1 MCKSTFRVWFFAAA
15 LVLPWAAPG
24 DAQAAGLG
32 KLTVNSALGQ
42 PFKAEIDLVAV
53 KKEEMSSLTA
63 RLASRDTFRQANVD
77 YASFLSSF
85 KISVETRS
93 NGQAYVK
100 VTSSQPVT
108 EPFLNMLVE
117 LSWSSGRLL
126 REYTVLLDPPEIE
139 APRPIAP
146 VASAPARSQP
156 VAAEKPVSPIKD
168 SVKDTV
174 IGQKTAAPRAIATSA
189 DKSGA
194 TYGLVNRGDTLVRI
208 AREVVPQGVNLDQML
223 VALHRANRDAF
234 SGNNMNRL
242 KTGTILRV
250 PDSSEIATI
259 SPAEASKEVKVQA
272 ADWNAYRQKLAGA
285 AGAVPATDT
294 PKQAAAGKITTTVQD
309 KAAAGKEPPKEVLK
323 LSKGEEPGG
332 GVGGKDVKGMQDRIR
347 SMEEDATAKSKVLK
361 EANERIAL
369 LEKNIKEMRALLEIK
384 GATMAEAQKQASIG
398 KPGAAPVPAAK
409 PAKSNPLP
417 LDGKPEKPEPMQPE
431 AAKPE
436 AKGTSVPAV
445 EAAKPTAVN
454 LPVTPPPVET
464 SLIDDLMDNLEYV
477 AGALAL
483 LLAGI
488 AAAFVMRRKK
498 LFAGES
504 SIGVMAPV
512 MAPQSLGEEV
522 ITATAGTG
530 TAAQADEVDAVAEAE
545 VYLSYGRD
553 TQAEEILKEAL
564 AKDPA
569 RPEILAKLL
578 EVHVLRKDKGAFEAT
593 ARALHVV
600 APSGPLWERA
610 IKLGIGIDPGNPL
623 YGGAVAMDVH
633 EVKGEASVLT
643 PDFSLDAGTSEASPD
658 VDFDL
663 GGATTTPAAEPDFG
677 MKFGTE
683 GGVDDVEATMV
694 MSPPVPVAVP
704 TPPPVEGLEEAPVF
718 DLGIPAASAPA
729 ETPLAVAETPA
740 EDMGMPFSIDFPS
753 APEPTSAYV
762 SAPGSTPSPKPD
774 LGSINFNMSGMLPS
788 VPADTESPEKDAHW
802 HEIATKFDLAKAYQ
816 EMGDNDG
823 AKEILEEVI
832 REGDAQQQEDAKAML
847 ASL

>member
-1 MCKSTFRVWFFAAA
+1 MCKSNFRAWLFAIA
-15 LVLPWAAPG
+15 LMSPWAAPG
-24 DAQAAGLG
+24 DVQAAGLG

-53 KKEEMSSLTA
+53 KKEEMSSLTV

-117 LSWSSGRLL
+117 LNWSSGRLL
-126 REYTVLLDPPEIE
+126 REYTVLLDPPETG
-139 APRPIAP
+139 ALKPVAP
-146 VASAPARSQP
+146 VVSAPVKAQP
-156 VAAEKPVSPIKD
+156 DTEKKPVSPIKD
-168 SVKDTV
+168 TV
-174 IGQKTAAPRAIATSA
+174 AEQKAVAPRAVAVPS
-189 DKSGA
+189 DKPGA
-194 TYGLVNRGDTLVRI
+194 TYGPVNRGDALVRI

-223 VALHRANRDAF
+223 VALHRANRNAF

-332 GVGGKDVKGMQDRIR
+332 GVGGKDVKSMQDRIR

-361 EANERIAL
+361 EANERVAL
-369 LEKNIKEMRALLEIK
+369 LEKNIKEMRSLLEIK
-384 GATMAEAQKQASIG
+384 GATMAEAQKQASIE
-398 KPGAAPVPAAK
+398 KPGAAPVPVAE
-409 PAKSNPLP
+409 PAKSSPLP

-436 AKGTSVPAV
+436 TKETSAPAV

-464 SLIDDLMDNLEYV
+464 SLIDDLMDNIEYV

-504 SIGVMAPV
+504 SVGVMAPV

-530 TAAQADEVDAVAEAE
+530 TAAQADAVDPVAEAE

-553 TQAEEILKEAL
+553 TQAEETLKEAL

-593 ARALHVV
+593 ALALHVV

-610 IKLGIGIDPGNPL
+610 IKLGVGIDPGNPL
-623 YGGAVAMDVH
+623 YGGAVAMDVD

-643 PDFSLDAGTSEASPD
+643 PDFFLDAGTSEASPD

-663 GGATTTPAAEPDFG
+663 GGATITPVTEPEATLDIG
-677 MKFGTE
+677 MKFGAE
-683 GGVDDVEATMV
+683 DGVDDVETTMV
-694 MSPPVPVAVP
+694 TSQSAPVAR
-704 TPPPVEGLEEAPVF
+704 TPSAVGGLEEALV
-718 DLGIPAASAPA
+718 PAASAST
-729 ETPLAVAETPA
+729 ETPVAKSAPPDEDGGLAL
-740 EDMGMPFSIDFPS
+740 GIDFPS
-753 APEPTSAYV
+753 APEPTSAHV
-762 SAPGSTPSPKPD
+762 SAPSSMPSPKPD
-774 LGSINFNMSGMLPS
+774 LGSINFNMSGMLSS
-788 VPADTESPEKDAHW
+788 VPADTESAEKDAHW
-802 HEIATKFDLAKAYQ
+802 YEIATKFDLAKAYQ

-832 REGDAQQQEDAKAML
+832 REGNAQQQEDAKVML